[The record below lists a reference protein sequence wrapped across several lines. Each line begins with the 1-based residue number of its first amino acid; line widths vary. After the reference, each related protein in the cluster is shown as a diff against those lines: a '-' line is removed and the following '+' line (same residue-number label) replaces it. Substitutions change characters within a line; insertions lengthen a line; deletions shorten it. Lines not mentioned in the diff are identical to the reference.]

1 MENQG
6 EQNKESIMNSE
17 PHNNP
22 EPELSYEEEQLQRLL
37 ILESEKQKIRMDRE
51 LREAQER
58 EYQASLQKDL
68 HNNPVFHEPS
78 KEEMRSTRLK
88 RFEKG

>member
-1 MENQG
+1 M
-6 EQNKESIMNSE
+6 EQNKGSTMDSGSQNN
-17 PHNNP
+17 PDNNP

-51 LREAQER
+51 LKEAQER
-58 EYQASLQKDL
+58 EYQESLQKDL
-68 HNNPVFHEPS
+68 HNIVFHEPS
-78 KEEMRSTRLK
+78 KEEMRATRLK

>member
-1 MENQG
+1 MENQE

-17 PHNNP
+17 PHNNS
-22 EPELSYEEEQLQRLL
+22 ETELSYEEEQLQILL
-37 ILESEKQKIRMDRE
+37 IQESEKQKVQMDRE

-58 EYQASLQKDL
+58 EYEESLQKDL
-68 HNNPVFHEPS
+68 KNNFEFQEPS
-78 KEEMRSTRLK
+78 KEEMRATRLK

>member
-17 PHNNP
+17 PHNNS
-22 EPELSYEEEQLQRLL
+22 ETELSYEEEQIQKIL
-37 ILESEKQKIRMDRE
+37 IQESEKRKVQMDRE
-51 LREAQER
+51 LRESQER
-58 EYQASLQKDL
+58 EYQESLQKDL
-68 HNNPVFHEPS
+68 LDSSLFHEPS
-78 KEEMRSTRLK
+78 NEEMRATRLK